1 MRADAGVVGG
11 LPAAL
16 LRSASDQ
23 RLVEHVRAGSHR
35 AFETL
40 FDRHHRAVL
49 SFCAHMLG
57 SQEEAEDAAQQ
68 TFLVAYR
75 DLVRTAEPVALRPWL
90 YGIARHRCLVARRER
105 RRRPIGVVDEPGRSY
120 DLTAEVGM
128 RDDIRAV
135 FADVARLPD
144 EQRAALV
151 LAELGDLSHEEIARV
166 VGCPRGKIKALVFQ
180 ARASLSAAR
189 DARETPCAE
198 IREQLTTLREP
209 ALGRATLRRHLND
222 CPSCRAYR
230 DVVRSRRRRL
240 GTWLPWGPIIGL
252 KRYVIGAVSGSGSG
266 AGCSALT
273 GGRARRGRACRR
285 GTCDGGHPRQRQH
298 RPRHGGSRRRRAGP
312 AGRSRCS
319 DDARCMA
326 RRGAGAGGAR
336 AKPQTTRRPAHKR

>member
-1 MRADAGVVGG
+1 MRTDAGVVGA

-40 FDRHHRAVL
+40 FNRHHHAVL

-57 SQEEAEDAAQQ
+57 SQAEAEDAAQQ

-90 YGIARHRCLVARRER
+90 YGIARHRCLVALRERRER
-105 RRRPIGVVDEPGRSY
+105 PIGEVDEPGRGY
-120 DLTAEVGM
+120 DLTAEVGI

-151 LAELGDLSHEEIARV
+151 LAELGDLSHEEIACV

-198 IREQLTTLREP
+198 IREQLTTLRGP
-209 ALGRATLRRHLND
+209 ALGRATLRRHLNNA
-222 CPSCRAYR
+222 R
-230 DVVRSRRRRL
+230 
-240 GTWLPWGPIIGL
+240 
-252 KRYVIGAVSGSGSG
+252 GAVPT
-266 AGCSALT
+266 AT
-273 GGRARRGRACRR
+273 
-285 GTCDGGHPRQRQH
+285 
-298 RPRHGGSRRRRAGP
+298 
-312 AGRSRCS
+312 
-319 DDARCMA
+319 
-326 RRGAGAGGAR
+326 
-336 AKPQTTRRPAHKR
+336 